1 MKALNLK
8 NISWSLII
16 SAMMCM
22 VAFASCSDDEK
33 EDVNITFPELK
44 EETHVVG
51 DEIEIS
57 FNAPVDWQLTSKAAW
72 CKFVNGDFEDATTSG
87 KAGDQTVTAKI
98 LGDGQDYINDNTT
111 EIVLKMGDK
120 EQVIYKITRSKKAF
134 SGLTIKSVP
143 EAEGEEAVEYSA
155 ENPIVVK
162 GCDID
167 TNRDEYLVIE
177 TNIEDA
183 NLTVGVKEGDNPD
196 WIKIEKD
203 NNKYKLAFNKDK
215 KDLDPKYSFG
225 TDKGGKIIF
234 SVMTS
239 DNSIIGT
246 AEIPVAY
253 EGLKEGVLVSSP
265 AYPNLRISQDGKK
278 IISTDANNKSTVY
291 QDKIE
296 TEIITRDDEFE
307 IVTFEQVGSFMVF
320 PGMEP
325 VYQADGFIFG
335 EDAVTDWVDVKTNG
349 TKCTITFEPYVFSY
363 NYDNR
368 GVVVMA
374 FPKKEYEKIKND
386 LEKNIIVDDY
396 INPRYQSYVLGA
408 PVQTEDVVMSFTTC
422 IAMDGELFPI
432 ANMIGEDCTTK
443 YDGEEIEGAGTDN
456 IYTSNIFSMLF
467 STSEDGK
474 VYYEIKNGEDRMILE
489 NDEFDGFS
497 AELTNKAG
505 KDYIVLSTA
514 NAESLPLQQG
524 KQIKVKSSNGEVL
537 ALLIINIGENPF

>member
-111 EIVLKMGDK
+111 EITLKMGDK

-134 SGLTIKSVP
+134 SGLIIKSVP
-143 EAEGEEAVEYSA
+143 EAEGEEEVEYSA

-162 GCDID
+162 GCDVD
-167 TNRDEYLVIE
+167 TNRDEYLTIE
-177 TNIEDA
+177 AKVEDA
-183 NLTVGVKEGDNPD
+183 NLTVGIKEGDNPD
-196 WIKIEKD
+196 WVKIEKD
-203 NNKYKLAFNKDK
+203 DNRYKLAFNKDK
-215 KDLDPKYSFG
+215 ENLDPKYSFG
-225 TDKGGKIIF
+225 TDKGGKIVF

-239 DNSIIGT
+239 DNTIIGT

-265 AYPNLRISQDGKK
+265 AYPNLRISQNGKK
-278 IISTDANNKSTVY
+278 ITSIDANNKSTVY

-296 TEIITRDDEFE
+296 AEITTRDDEFE
-307 IVTFEQVGSFMVF
+307 IVTFEQIGSFLSF

-325 VYQADGFIFG
+325 VYQAEGFIFG
-335 EDAVTDWVDVKTNG
+335 EDAITDWVHVESSG
-349 TKCTITFEPYVFSY
+349 TKCTLTFDPCIFSY

-374 FPKKEYEKIKND
+374 FPKKIYEEIKND
-386 LEKNIIVDDY
+386 LENNIIVDDY
-396 INPRYQSYVLGA
+396 INPRYQSYVLAA

-422 IAMDGELFPI
+422 IAMDGDLVSI
-432 ANMIGEDCTTK
+432 ANMIGEDCTIK
-443 YDGEEIEGAGTDN
+443 YDGEIEGAGTDN
-456 IYTSNIFSMLF
+456 IYVSNIFGMLF
-467 STSEDGK
+467 STSDDGK
-474 VYYEIKNGEDRMILE
+474 VYYEIKNSEEKMILE
-489 NDEFDGFS
+489 KDAFDGFS
-497 AELTNKAG
+497 AELMKKAG
-505 KDYIVLSTA
+505 KDYIVLSTTDVE
-514 NAESLPLQQG
+514 NLPLQQG

>member
-1 MKALNLK
+1 MKAFNLK
-8 NISWSLII
+8 NISWSFII

-33 EDVNITFPELK
+33 ESVNIQFPELK
-44 EETHVVG
+44 EETHIVG
-51 DEIEIS
+51 DKIEIS

-72 CKFVNGDFEDATTSG
+72 CKFVNGDFEDATISG

-98 LGDGQDYINDNTT
+98 FADGQDYINDNTT

-120 EQVIYKITRSKKAF
+120 EQVIYKITRTKKAF

-183 NLTVGVKEGDNPD
+183 NLTVGIKEGDNPD
-196 WIKIEKD
+196 WIRIEKD

-225 TDKGGKIIF
+225 TDKGGKIVF

-265 AYPNLRISQDGKK
+265 AYPNLRISQNGKK
-278 IISTDANNKSTVY
+278 ITSTDANNKSTVY

-296 TEIITRDDEFE
+296 TEITTRDDEFE
-307 IVTFEQVGSFMVF
+307 IVTFEQVGSFMAF

-325 VYQADGFIFG
+325 VYQAEGFIFG
-335 EDAVTDWVDVKTNG
+335 EDAVTDWVHIEKSG
-349 TKCTITFEPYVFSY
+349 TKCTLTFEPYVFSY

-374 FPKKEYEKIKND
+374 FPKKIYEEIKND

-396 INPRYQSYVLGA
+396 INPRYQSYVLAA
-408 PVQTEDVVMSFTTC
+408 PVQTEDVVMSFSTC

-443 YDGEEIEGAGTDN
+443 YDGEIEGAGTDN
-456 IYTSNIFSMLF
+456 IYASNIFGMLF

-474 VYYEIKNGEDRMILE
+474 VYYEIKNGEDGMILE
-489 NDEFDGFS
+489 KDDFNGFS
-497 AELTNKAG
+497 AELIKKAG

-514 NAESLPLQQG
+514 NAETLPLQQG